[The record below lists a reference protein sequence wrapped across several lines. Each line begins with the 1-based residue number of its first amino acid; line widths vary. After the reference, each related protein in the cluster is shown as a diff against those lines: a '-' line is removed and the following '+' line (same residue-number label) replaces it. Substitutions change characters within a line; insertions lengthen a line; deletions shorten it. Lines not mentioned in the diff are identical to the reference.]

1 MDENDWVFMYTD
13 GYYDQL
19 GGSEVLSLGIKRFD
33 KIIKTCSV
41 EEDKIEFLEKS
52 FNDWKNDIPQIDDLL
67 IIGFRI

>member
-1 MDENDWVFMYTD
+1 MKLTLKNTKKIKI
-13 GYYDQL
+13 Q
-19 GGSEVLSLGIKRFD
+19 IKRFE